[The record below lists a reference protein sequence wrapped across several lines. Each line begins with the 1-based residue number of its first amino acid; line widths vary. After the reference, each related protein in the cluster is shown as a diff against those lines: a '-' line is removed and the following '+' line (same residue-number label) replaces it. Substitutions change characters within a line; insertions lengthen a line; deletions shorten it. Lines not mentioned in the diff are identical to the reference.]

1 LEERKVETLLKRSEI
16 AQEDTWDLTAL
27 FASDEDWQ
35 QAWEKLNQACI
46 KYEKFKGHLGD
57 SPQTLYECLCF
68 DDELC
73 EALDKV
79 YSYAAQKQ
87 DQDTSDSYYQEL
99 YGKAVDLLTKVQTA
113 CAFISVEI
121 TELGKENL
129 EKMMQ
134 QEPKLL
140 QYKRAFDIILQKE
153 AYTLSGPE
161 EQILAQSSLMAGA
174 ASDVFKMFNNA
185 DIKFDVAIDETGSQI
200 PVTHGNFVHLL
211 ESSDRTLRESAYQS
225 VYRSYGNYKNT
236 LAAMYQS
243 RLKEFSFY
251 AKVRGYASPMAYAL
265 FNNEIPLE
273 VYDNLIEAVHDAL
286 PVMYRYVA
294 LRKKLLGVEQLHMYD
309 VYVPL
314 VKDFDKKY
322 SFEEAK
328 AIVKKAL
335 APMGKEY
342 LTIVDQAFENR
353 WIDIYENEGK
363 RTGAYSTCCY
373 GVHPYMLLNYNGSL
387 NHVFTLAHEMGH
399 SIHSWY
405 SNQNQPFT
413 YAYYKIFVA
422 EVAST
427 CNEALLNHYLLE
439 NAKSKEEKAY
449 IINNFLDSFK
459 GTIFRQTM
467 FAEFEKQT
475 HQMVWDGQVLT
486 AAKLCEIYHKLNE
499 LYFGP
504 DMEVDHYIDMEWA
517 RIPHFYTPFY
527 VYQYA
532 TGFSAAIAL
541 SSRILEKGEEAV
553 KEYIDFLSGGCSTDP
568 ISLLKIAGVDMTTK
582 SPIQSAMNTFSALV
596 DQMEA
601 LLA

>member
-1 LEERKVETLLKRSEI
+1 MEKLLKRSEI
-16 AQEDTWDLTAL
+16 AQKDTWDLTAL
-27 FASDEDWQ
+27 FESDDCWSR
-35 QAWEKLNQACI
+35 AWEELSQKLAG
-46 KYEKFKGHLGD
+46 YEKFKGHLND
-57 SPQTLYECLCF
+57 SAQILYECLCF
-68 DDELC
+68 DDEIGEL
-73 EALDKV
+73 LDKV
-79 YSYAAQKQ
+79 YSYASQKQ
-87 DQDTSDSYYQEL
+87 DQDTSDSHYQEFH
-99 YGKAVDLLTKVQTA
+99 GKAMDLLTKVQTA
-113 CAFISVEI
+113 SAFIIVEI
-121 TELGKENL
+121 TQMGKERL
-129 EKMMQ
+129 EEMIK
-134 QEPKLL
+134 QETKLE
-140 QYKRAFDIILQKE
+140 QYRRIFEMILRKE
-153 AYTLSGPE
+153 KYTLSGPE
-161 EQILAQSSLMAGA
+161 EQLLAESNLMAGA

-185 DIKFDVAIDETGSQI
+185 DIKFAPATDSEGNSI
-200 PVTHGNFVHLL
+200 PVTHGSFVHLL
-211 ESSDRTLRESAYQS
+211 ESSDRKLRKSAYQS
-225 VYRSYGNYKNT
+225 VYTAYGDYKNT
-236 LAAMYQS
+236 LAAMYQA

-251 AKVRGYASPMAYAL
+251 ARVRGYESPVAYAL
-265 FNNEIPLE
+265 FNNAIPLE

-286 PVMYRYVA
+286 PIMYKYVA
-294 LRKKLLGVEQLHMYD
+294 LRKKLLNVENLPLYD

-322 SFEEAK
+322 DFEEAK
-328 AIVKKAL
+328 KIVKAAL
-335 APMGKEY
+335 APMGTEY
-342 LTIVDQAFENR
+342 LDVVQQAFDNR

-405 SNQNQPFT
+405 SNQNQPFS

-467 FAEFEKQT
+467 FAEFEKET
-475 HQMVWDGQVLT
+475 HQMVWNGQVLT
-486 AAKLCEIYHKLNE
+486 ASNLCEIYHKLNE

-504 DMEVDHYIDMEWA
+504 DMEVDHYIDMEWS

-541 SSRILEKGEEAV
+541 SSRILKLGEEGVRDYV
-553 KEYIDFLSGGCSTDP
+553 KFLSGGCSKDP
-568 ISLLKIAGVDMTTK
+568 IELLKIAGVDMTTK
-582 SPIQSAMNTFSALV
+582 APVQSAMETFAGLV
-596 DQMEA
+596 EEMEQ